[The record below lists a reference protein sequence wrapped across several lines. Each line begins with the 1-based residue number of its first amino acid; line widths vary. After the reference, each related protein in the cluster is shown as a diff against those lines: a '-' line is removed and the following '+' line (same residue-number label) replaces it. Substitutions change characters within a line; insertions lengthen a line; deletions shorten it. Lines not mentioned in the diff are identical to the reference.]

1 MITSLTVNSFTV
13 VIVHCSRNFNRSDI
27 LSHFPN
33 DNEKTSLAKVLE
45 DSAYYTNPLPLGLIL
60 FLSLLT
66 FVFDYYIATVLA
78 SL

>member
-33 DNEKTSLAKVLE
+33 YNENTSLAKVLE
-45 DSAYYTNPLPLGLIL
+45 DSAYYTDPLPLGFIL

-66 FVFDYYIATVLA
+66 FFFDYYIATVVA

>member
-1 MITSLTVNSFTV
+1 MNSFTV
-13 VIVHCSRNFNRSDI
+13 VIVHYNISFNQSGI

-33 DNEKTSLAKVLE
+33 YNENTSLAKVLE
-45 DSAYYTNPLPLGLIL
+45 DSAYYTDPLPLGFIL

-66 FVFDYYIATVLA
+66 FVFDYYIASVVA

>member
-1 MITSLTVNSFTV
+1 MNSFTV
-13 VIVHCSRNFNRSDI
+13 VIVHYNRSFNQSGI

-33 DNEKTSLAKVLE
+33 YNENTSLAKVLE
-45 DSAYYTNPLPLGLIL
+45 DSAYYTDPLSLGFIL